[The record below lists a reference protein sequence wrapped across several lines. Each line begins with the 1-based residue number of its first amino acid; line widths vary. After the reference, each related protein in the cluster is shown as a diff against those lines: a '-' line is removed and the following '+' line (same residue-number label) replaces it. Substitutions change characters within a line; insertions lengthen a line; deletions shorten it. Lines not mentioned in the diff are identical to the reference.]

1 MKKKEIEQLLKL
13 AVEITENPLDSPYI
27 TDTEREKARYATDV
41 LLPSIN
47 DLRARKIIWLRAKG
61 LCWKVI
67 QKNVN
72 LSRWQARRLYNN
84 GILEISQKDLFQKR
98 TNQRPVSS
106 QE

>member
-47 DLRARKIIWLRAKG
+47 DLRARKII
-61 LCWKVI
+61 
-67 QKNVN
+67 
-72 LSRWQARRLYNN
+72 
-84 GILEISQKDLFQKR
+84 
-98 TNQRPVSS
+98 
-106 QE
+106 

>member
-1 MKKKEIEQLLKL
+1 MKKKEIEQLLVL
-13 AVEITENPLDSPYI
+13 ATEICENPLDSPFI
-27 TDTEREKARYATDV
+27 SDTEREKARYATDV

-67 QKNVN
+67 QKTVN

-84 GILEISQKDLFQKR
+84 GILEISRLYRVQK
-98 TNQRPVSS
+98 P
-106 QE
+106 

>member
-1 MKKKEIEQLLKL
+1 MKKKEIEQLLVL
-13 AVEITENPLDSPYI
+13 ATEICENPLDSPFI
-27 TDTEREKARYATDV
+27 SDTEREKAQFVTDV

-67 QKNVN
+67 QKTVN

-84 GILEISQKDLFQKR
+84 GMLEISQKYLFQKR